1 MKKKT
6 HEVLLDSIWNQIK
19 RTRNAGQKEYAQDN
33 DNCFANFERIANLQG
48 LKREQ
53 ILLTYLFKHID
64 GISSYV
70 KGHHSQRED
79 VRGRITDAIVYLTL
93 LWGMIDQN
101 EHIYELSTTTQSTN
115 DEKSFRVAG
124 YDDNGNK
131 TSE

>member
-1 MKKKT
+1 MKKNS

-19 RTRNAGQKEYAQDN
+19 RTRNAGQEEYAQDD

-70 KGHHSQRED
+70 KGHKSQRED

-93 LWGMIDQN
+93 LWGMID
-101 EHIYELSTTTQSTN
+101 E
-115 DEKSFRVAG
+115 DEYVYDGIETKSAKFKVAG
-124 YDDNGNK
+124 YDNNGNK
-131 TSE
+131 TKS

>member
-1 MKKKT
+1 MKKNS

-19 RTRNAGQKEYAQDN
+19 RTRNAGQEEYAQDD

-53 ILLTYLFKHID
+53 VLLTYLFKHID

-70 KGHHSQRED
+70 KGHKSQRED

-93 LWGMIDQN
+93 LLGMIDEN
-101 EHIYELSTTTQSTN
+101 EYVYDGIETKST
-115 DEKSFRVAG
+115 EFRVAG
-124 YDDNGNK
+124 YDNNGNK
-131 TSE
+131 TKS

>member
-1 MKKKT
+1 MNLK
-6 HEVLLDSIWNQIK
+6 LL
-19 RTRNAGQKEYAQDN
+19 NAGQEEYAQDD

-70 KGHHSQRED
+70 KGHKSQRED

-93 LWGMIDQN
+93 LWGMID
-101 EHIYELSTTTQSTN
+101 EDEYVYDGIETKST
-115 DEKSFRVAG
+115 EFRVAG
-124 YDDNGNK
+124 YDNNGNK
-131 TSE
+131 TKS